1 MKMHKC
7 KWHDPLCLKKPRL
20 FGCIC
25 GKGGSETN
33 IYQPK
38 PPAAP
43 STADATKAWVESM
56 PEVFAMQQEYAPKEA
71 QQQLDLLQQY
81 GQPMAQAYADAQK
94 SLNPETSSL
103 QEKMAGQASA
113 GMDAGVPDWM
123 ADKYRSEL
131 NANLGTN
138 VGSGISA
145 DYVSRGML
153 QQQKGYQDY
162 YRNLGL
168 SLAQR
173 QPLAQPTAPQTTNQM
188 QQFTPQTNMG
198 YMSSNYGNFA
208 QASRPMATT
217 NTRDTG
223 FLGWWGGY

>member
-7 KWHDPLCLKKPRL
+7 KWNDPLCLKKPRL

-25 GKGGSETN
+25 GKGGSQTTV
-33 IYQPK
+33 YQPT
-38 PPAAP
+38 PPEQP
-43 STADATKAWVESM
+43 SQAQSINEWAQAM
-56 PEVFAMQQEYAPKEA
+56 PAVYDLQAQYAPQEA

-94 SLNPETSSL
+94 SLNPETSAL

-113 GMDAGVPDWM
+113 GMEAEVPQW
-123 ADKYRSEL
+123 AQDKYRSDMA
-131 NANLGTN
+131 ANLGTN
-138 VGSGISA
+138 VGSGIGA
-145 DYVSRGML
+145 DYMSKGMM
-153 QQQKGYQDY
+153 QQQTDYQNY

-173 QPLAQPTAPQTTNQM
+173 QPLAQPSQPQTSNYM
-188 QQFTPQTNMG
+188 QSFNPQTALG
-198 YMSSNYGNFA
+198 YSSSNYGNFA
-208 QASRPMATT
+208 QASKPMALT
-217 NTRDTG
+217 NQRDTG